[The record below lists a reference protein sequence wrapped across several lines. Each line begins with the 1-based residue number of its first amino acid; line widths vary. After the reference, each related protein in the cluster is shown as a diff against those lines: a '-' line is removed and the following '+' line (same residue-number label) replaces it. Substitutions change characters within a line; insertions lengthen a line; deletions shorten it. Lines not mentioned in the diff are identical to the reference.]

1 MSNIHGGGEMANIQ
15 SLQDPRIVALVER
28 LGVIDAFYG
37 ITPEERNVLNV
48 IRKADDLDAGD
59 Y

>member
-1 MSNIHGGGEMANIQ
+1 MANIQ

-28 LGVIDAFYG
+28 TIDAFYG

-48 IRKADDLDAGD
+48 IRNANDLHVEE
-59 Y
+59 